1 VDVHFFIVPSRLLA
15 SPIILGSKLTLVD
28 RALHIHT
35 EACKQNSCSVMKDTP
50 WIPGTKEFAYSV
62 AEKYAR
68 EWKTMTKS
76 L

>member
-1 VDVHFFIVPSRLLA
+1 
-15 SPIILGSKLTLVD
+15 
-28 RALHIHT
+28 
-35 EACKQNSCSVMKDTP
+35 MKDTP

-76 L
+76 LYKAGKPIK